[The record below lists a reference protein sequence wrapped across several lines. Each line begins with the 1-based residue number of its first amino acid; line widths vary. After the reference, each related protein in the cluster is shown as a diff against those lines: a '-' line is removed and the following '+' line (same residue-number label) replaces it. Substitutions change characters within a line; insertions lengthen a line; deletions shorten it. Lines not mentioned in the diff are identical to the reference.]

1 MLASRCRRL
10 PGKCRLWCPAGWRL
24 PTEDSGNDAAWLRR
38 MASMAELFL
47 FIRCGDRDA
56 GGLHRELHLPRLGYV
71 RRSTSCSSSWC
82 ASRSLWYCTW
92 QLFVLLLVGFAL
104 DGLVLLASSWR
115 RTSPTRS
122 SLSSL
127 AWSAVVA
134 CGELFGFYGNEK
146 YMAVPLGARVQSDC
160 GHCLELLR
168 VWVSVPHSFLR
179 IDPMIFPPQ
188 VLNLQRWTIICLTS

>member
-24 PTEDSGNDAAWLRR
+24 PTEASGNVAAWLRR

-82 ASRSLWYCTW
+82 AA
-92 QLFVLLLVGFAL
+92 LLVVPGSSWSFCSWAL
-104 DGLVLLASSWR
+104 LWMAWCCWLLRGDVLPRHGVLCLLWLGVQWWRAVSCLAFTATRSTWLFLLA
-115 RTSPTRS
+115 
-122 SLSSL
+122 LGFKVIAGI
-127 AWSAVVA
+127 AWSF
-134 CGELFGFYGNEK
+134 C
-146 YMAVPLGARVQSDC
+146 
-160 GHCLELLR
+160 
-168 VWVSVPHSFLR
+168 VSE
-179 IDPMIFPPQ
+179 
-188 VLNLQRWTIICLTS
+188 

>member
-1 MLASRCRRL
+1 MLEGSIGNFTSRVL
-10 PGKCRLWCPAGWRL
+10 A
-24 PTEDSGNDAAWLRR
+24 TFAA
-38 MASMAELFL
+38 
-47 FIRCGDRDA
+47 
-56 GGLHRELHLPRLGYV
+56 LPRALRLGV
-71 RRSTSCSSSWC
+71 PRAPRG
-82 ASRSLWYCTW
+82 TW

-115 RTSPTRS
+115 RASPTRS

-160 GHCLELLR
+160 GIAWSFC
-168 VWVSVPHSFLR
+168 VSE
-179 IDPMIFPPQ
+179 
-188 VLNLQRWTIICLTS
+188 